1 MTKKRTFLQS
11 LNNAVEGFIYVVKS
25 ERNMRVHFL
34 FGFLVLL
41 FGIVIGVSR
50 VEWMILCTIVT
61 LVWVAEMINTAIEE
75 TLDMLAKSF
84 HSSVRIIKDIS
95 AAVVMISALN
105 ALIVGFFIF
114 SKYIS
119 WPLELVVM
127 KVRYAPWT
135 ITFIALLVV
144 SFLVIAAKA
153 FFHSG
158 TPFRGGL
165 VSGHAAAAF
174 SLWTTIFLTNQNLFI
189 VGVTFLLAAL
199 VAQSR
204 LRAKIHS
211 IWEVLAGGVLGFLVT
226 ALFFQL
232 FR

>member
-11 LNNAVEGFIYVVKS
+11 LNNAVEGFIYAVKS

-34 FGFLVLL
+34 GGFLILL
-41 FGIVIGVSR
+41 LGIAIGIVRI
-50 VEWMILCTIVT
+50 EWIILCTIVT
-61 LVWVAEMINTAIEE
+61 LVWVAEMINTVVEE
-75 TLDMLAKSF
+75 TLDMIEKST
-84 HSSVRIIKDIS
+84 HSSVRRIKDIS
-95 AAVVMISALN
+95 AAVVLISALN

-114 SKYIS
+114 SKYLT
-119 WPLELVVM
+119 WPLELVVR

-144 SFLVIAAKA
+144 SFLVIAVKA
-153 FFHSG
+153 FFRSG

-211 IWEVLAGGVLGFLVT
+211 PAEVLAGAALGFLVT

>member
-1 MTKKRTFLQS
+1 MKRRNFLQS
-11 LNNAVEGFIYVVKS
+11 LNNAVDGFIYAVKN

-34 FGFLVLL
+34 GGFLILL
-41 FGIVIGVSR
+41 LGIAIGVNR
-50 VEWMILCTIVT
+50 VEWMILCAIIT

-75 TLDMLAKSF
+75 TLDMIEAST

-95 AAVVMISALN
+95 AAVVLIAALN

-114 SKYIS
+114 SKYVS
-119 WPLELVVM
+119 WPMELIIL

-135 ITFIALLVV
+135 IMFMALLVV

-174 SLWTTIFLTNQNLFI
+174 SLWATIFFTNNSVFI
-189 VGVTFLLAAL
+189 IVVTFFLAAL

-211 IWEVLAGGVLGFLVT
+211 IWEVLAGAVLGFLVT